1 MNKRPPK
8 PGFPATSAPL
18 RRALA
23 RDDTCPECGYEL
35 DTGWECN
42 NCGYDARDEAYPPA
56 ERERDKRWKEEDADN
71 GS

>member
-1 MNKRPPK
+1 MKPAK
-8 PGFPATSAPL
+8 PGFPATAPVL

-42 NCGYDARDEAYPPA
+42 NCNYDARDEAYPKWQRDRDA
-56 ERERDKRWKEEDADN
+56 EGQPGGAQ
-71 GS
+71 S